1 MEKQIA
7 VIGLGIFG
15 TSVALALVKRNFSV
29 LAIDVNPDAVENL
42 QDRVTRT
49 LILDTT
55 QKKALLDAEINEL
68 DTVIVAIGN
77 EHLESSIMTTA
88 LLYDLGIKQI
98 IARAT
103 SDLHERIL
111 RQVGAHEVVNPER
124 ELGEKVANQI
134 ARPGF
139 YEMFM
144 LPDNVCV
151 AEVQLP
157 SGYVGKTLVEL
168 DMRRRFDLN
177 VLGVQ
182 RLREPDETN
191 RTSEIQYVQRRMII
205 NMAPDTFRFEQGDV
219 LLVMGHQDGIDRL
232 LNER

>member
-29 LAIDVNPDAVENL
+29 LAIDMKPEAVENL

-144 LPDNVCV
+144 LSDNVCV

-157 SGYVGKTLVEL
+157 AGYVGKTLVEL
-168 DMRRRFDLN
+168 DLRRRFDLN

-182 RLREPDETN
+182 RLRESDEAN
-191 RTSEIQYVQRRMII
+191 RTADIQYVQRRMII
-205 NMAPDTFRFEQGDV
+205 NMAPATFRFEAGDV
-219 LLVMGHQDGIDRL
+219 LLIMGHQDGIDRL